1 MPADAGAAYKYPLLL
16 SFLLIT
22 GCAFGQVSVTK
33 ESCTM
38 KGLAVG
44 RARLHATCYPGKSF
58 ETPIPEEPKIAMPI
72 AGCSGNYNYHHEC
85 IDDEG
90 NVVPKDFGANPGN
103 LARAK
108 ADEGY
113 VEISGG
119 SPTTGFWSGVFDL
132 LLMAGTIAAA
142 KFGI

>member
-1 MPADAGAAYKYPLLL
+1 M
-16 SFLLIT
+16 
-22 GCAFGQVSVTK
+22 GCAFGEVYVTK
-33 ESCTM
+33 ESCAI

-44 RARLHATCYPGKSF
+44 RARLHGTCYPGKSF
-58 ETPIPEEPKIAMPI
+58 ETPVVEAPKIAMPI
-72 AGCSGNYNYHHEC
+72 AGCPGNYNYHHEC

-90 NVVPKDFGANPGN
+90 EVVPKDFEKNPGN

-119 SPTTGFWSGVFDL
+119 SPTTGFWSSVFDFL
-132 LLMAGTIAAA
+132 VIAASVAAA